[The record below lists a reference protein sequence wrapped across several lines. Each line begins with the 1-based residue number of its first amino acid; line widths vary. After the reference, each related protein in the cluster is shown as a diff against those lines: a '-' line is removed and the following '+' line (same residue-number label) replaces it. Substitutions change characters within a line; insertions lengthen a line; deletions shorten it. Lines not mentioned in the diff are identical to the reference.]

1 MFHKAVKLD
10 YQDGTVLEVCFQD
23 GLVKR
28 FDLLVLFVKYPQFQ
42 ALKDRDLFLLSGKL
56 MGSYGIVWND
66 ELDLEVEIVYA
77 EGETVREEKPASNIV
92 FARALSAARAKQG
105 ISQKQLAE
113 LTGID
118 QSDLSKIERGVSNP
132 SVSTMDRIATAL
144 GGNLSIS
151 IQFPTAS

>member
-1 MFHKAVKLD
+1 MFHKAVELG
-10 YQDGTVLEVCFQD
+10 YQDGTVLEVRFQD

-28 FDLLVLFVKYPQFQ
+28 FDLSVLFVKYPQLQ
-42 ALKDRDLFLLSGKL
+42 ALKDRDLFLSGKL

-66 ELDLEVEIVYA
+66 ELDLEVETVYA
-77 EGETVREEKPASNIV
+77 EGETVREEKPASNIM

-105 ISQKQLAE
+105 FSQKQLAE

-132 SVSTMDRIATAL
+132 SISTMERIATAL